1 MIGGN
6 MKTLINILISI
17 FILISLCQAQEN
29 EINEDY
35 LIFGRKEP
43 VSPGSMFS
51 ALGDEPIFLN
61 PANVAFITDN
71 RIMIGGSNSDLGYSY
86 LLSWTAP
93 NISISSARHK
103 LKLQDS
109 DYKEYQ
115 KDLLK
120 FSFAFSNRDMGFNF
134 GNTMISAGLAV
145 KQLADQLFEKDS
157 SDYGGDAL
165 SMDLG
170 LQITWKM
177 LTFEWAVLNINAPQL
192 GETDLSYAR
201 AMVLG
206 ARYKSSSGFIIAF
219 QGISS
224 STYAGSDL
232 GINVAA
238 QQSFLNHRLVARIQL
253 TSFFSG
259 TEATM
264 QNISASIG
272 YRPVVPEQY
281 SAFQDLELSYAMSF
295 LSMPQT
301 VGTHMLVLTK
311 YF

>member
-1 MIGGN
+1 
-6 MKTLINILISI
+6 MKTRNLFTIYSLLIISV
-17 FILISLCQAQEN
+17 CQAQDDV
-29 EINEDY
+29 INSDY
-35 LIFGRKEP
+35 QTFGRKEP
-43 VSPGSMFS
+43 ASPGSMFS
-51 ALGDEPIFLN
+51 ALGDEPIFIN

-71 RIMIGGSNSDLGYSY
+71 RILIGGSNSDLGYSY

-103 LKLQDS
+103 LNLQES
-109 DYKEYQ
+109 DYSEYQ

-120 FSFAFSNRDMGFNF
+120 FSFAFSNSDLGFNWR
-134 GNTMISAGLAV
+134 NSALSAGVAV
-145 KQLADQLFEKDS
+145 KQLSDKLFGEDS
-157 SDYGGDAL
+157 TDFGGDAHSL
-165 SMDLG
+165 DLG
-170 LQITWKM
+170 LQFTWDFF
-177 LTFEWAVLNINAPQL
+177 TFEWAVLNINSPQM
-192 GETDLSYAR
+192 GDTELSYAR

-206 ARYKSSSGFIIAF
+206 LRYKSKSGFIIAL

-232 GINVAA
+232 GINIAA
-238 QQSFLNHRLVARIQL
+238 QQSFLNHRLTSRVQL

-264 QNISASIG
+264 QNISASVG
-272 YRPVVPEQY
+272 YRPVVPEKY
-281 SAFQDLELSYAMSF
+281 SAFQDFELSYALSF

-301 VGTHMLVLTK
+301 IGTHLVVLTK

>member
-1 MIGGN
+1 MGKIKNMIVSV
-6 MKTLINILISI
+6 LILVT
-17 FILISLCQAQEN
+17 LCQAQEQ

-71 RIMIGGSNSDLGYSY
+71 RILVGGSNSDLGYSY
-86 LLSWTAP
+86 MISWTAP

-103 LKLQDS
+103 LDLTDS
-109 DYKEYQ
+109 DYSQYQ

-120 FSFAFSNRDMGFNF
+120 FSFAFSNADLGFRL
-134 GNTMISAGLAV
+134 GKTSIAAGVAV
-145 KQLADQLFEKDS
+145 KQIADNLFSKES
-157 SDYGGDAL
+157 TEFGGDAL
-165 SMDLG
+165 SIDVG
-170 LQITWKM
+170 LNLTWSYFT
-177 LTFEWAVLNINAPQL
+177 LEWAMLNMNSPRM
-192 GETDLSYAR
+192 GETELSYAR
-201 AMVLG
+201 AMLLG
-206 ARYKSSSGFIIAF
+206 LRYKSTSGFIIAL

-232 GINVAA
+232 GINLAA
-238 QQSFLNHRLVARIQL
+238 QQSFLDHRLTTRIQL

-259 TEATM
+259 TEAIM
-264 QNISASIG
+264 QNISASVG
-272 YRPVVPEQY
+272 YRPLVPTKY
-281 SAFQDLELSYAMSF
+281 AALQDVELSYALSF

-301 VGTHMLVLTK
+301 VGTHMIVLTK

>member
-1 MIGGN
+1 
-6 MKTLINILISI
+6 MKTLKYLIIYSL
-17 FILISLCQAQEN
+17 LIISVCQAQDDV
-29 EINEDY
+29 IKSDY
-35 LIFGRKEP
+35 LTFGRKEP
-43 VSPGSMFS
+43 ISPGSMFS

-71 RIMIGGSNSDLGYSY
+71 RILIGGSNSDLGYSY
-86 LLSWTAP
+86 LVSWTGP

-103 LKLQDS
+103 LDLQES
-109 DYKEYQ
+109 DYSDYQ

-120 FSFAFSNRDMGFNF
+120 FSFGFANSDLGLNF
-134 GNTMISAGLAV
+134 GNTTLAAGVAF
-145 KQLADQLFEKDS
+145 KQLSDQLFGKDS
-157 SDYGGDAL
+157 ADFGGDAL
-165 SMDLG
+165 SLDLG
-170 LQITWKM
+170 IQLSWNM
-177 LTFEWAVLNINAPQL
+177 LTLEWAVLNMNSPQM
-192 GETDLSYAR
+192 GDTDLSYSR

-206 ARYKSSSGFIIAF
+206 VRYKSTSGFIIAL

-232 GINVAA
+232 GINIAA
-238 QQSFLNHRLVARIQL
+238 QQSFLNHRLTSRIQL

-264 QNISASIG
+264 QNISASVG
-272 YRPVVPEQY
+272 YRPMLPEKY
-281 SAFQDLELSYAMSF
+281 SAFQDFELSYAMSF

-301 VGTHMLVLTK
+301 VGTHMLVITK

>member
-1 MIGGN
+1 
-6 MKTLINILISI
+6 MKTIK
-17 FILISLCQAQEN
+17 
-29 EINEDY
+29 Y
-35 LIFGRKEP
+35 LIIYGLLIVSFCLAQDDVINGDYMTFGRKEP

-71 RIMIGGSNSDLGYSY
+71 RILVGGSNSDLGYSY
-86 LLSWTAP
+86 LVSWTGP

-103 LKLQDS
+103 LDLQES
-109 DYKEYQ
+109 DYSEYQ

-120 FSFAFSNRDMGFNF
+120 FSFGFANRDLGLDF
-134 GNTMISAGLAV
+134 GKTALSAGVAV
-145 KQLADQLFEKDS
+145 KQLSDQLFGKDS
-157 SDYGGDAL
+157 SEFGGDAF
-165 SMDLG
+165 SIDLG
-170 LQITWKM
+170 IHFTWNM
-177 LTFEWAVLNINAPQL
+177 LTLEWAVLNVNSPQI
-192 GETDLSYAR
+192 GDTDLSYAR

-206 ARYKSSSGFIIAF
+206 LRYKSTSGFIIAL

-224 STYAGSDL
+224 SNYAGSDL
-232 GINVAA
+232 GINIAA
-238 QQSFLNHRLVARIQL
+238 QQSFLNHRLTSRIQL

-264 QNISASIG
+264 QNISASVG
-272 YRPVVPEQY
+272 YRPMVPEKY
-281 SAFQDLELSYAMSF
+281 SAFQDFELSYALSF

>member
-1 MIGGN
+1 MRPQING
-6 MKTLINILISI
+6 LIYCLIL
-17 FILISLCQAQEN
+17 LSLCQAQDDV
-29 EINEDY
+29 INSDY
-35 LIFGRKEP
+35 MTFGRKEP

-71 RIMIGGSNSDLGYSY
+71 RIMLGGSNSDLGYSY
-86 LLSWTAP
+86 ILSWTAP

-103 LKLQDS
+103 LNLERS
-109 DYKEYQ
+109 DYSKYQ
-115 KDLLK
+115 KELLK
-120 FSFAFSNRDMGFNF
+120 FSFAFSNSDVGLQI
-134 GNTMISAGLAV
+134 GNTTLSAGLAV
-145 KQLADQLFEKDS
+145 KQLSDQLFGKDS
-157 SDYGGDAL
+157 ADFGGDAMSL
-165 SMDLG
+165 DLG
-170 LQITWKM
+170 VQITWSVM
-177 LTFEWAVLNINAPQL
+177 TFEWAVLNINSPQL
-192 GETDLSYAR
+192 GDTDLSYSR
-201 AMVLG
+201 AMVMGL
-206 ARYKSSSGFIIAF
+206 RYKSSSGFIIAF

-232 GINVAA
+232 GIHIAA
-238 QQSFLNHRLVARIQL
+238 QQSFLNHRLTSRIQL

-264 QNISASIG
+264 QNISVSVG
-272 YRPVVPEQY
+272 YRPVLPEKY

-301 VGTHMLVLTK
+301 VGTHMLILTK